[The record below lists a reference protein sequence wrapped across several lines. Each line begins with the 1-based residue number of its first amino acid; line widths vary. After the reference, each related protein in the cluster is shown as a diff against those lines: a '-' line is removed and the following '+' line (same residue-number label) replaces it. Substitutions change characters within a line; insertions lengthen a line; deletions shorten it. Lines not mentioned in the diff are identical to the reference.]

1 MKKKIIFLFIIFSLT
16 FVLFLLFKNTKYLS
30 FKEIEKKVEK
40 PENIKDKNENENENE
55 NESIYSSNIIK
66 DVSYSSKDSRGNEY
80 IIFASQG
87 EIDYKNTNVV
97 YLTEVQGL
105 IKLED
110 SNKIIINSD
119 YGKYNIN
126 NFDTIFSKNVIVKYL
141 DNTIKGEYLDF
152 SIKRNSMIISK
163 NVIYTNFKN
172 VLEADLIEINIKTKD
187 TKISRYNNKEKVNV
201 KSKN

>member
-1 MKKKIIFLFIIFSLT
+1 MKRKIIFLFIIFSLT

-40 PENIKDKNENENENE
+40 PENIKDKNENE
-55 NESIYSSNIIK
+55 SIYSSNIIK
-66 DVSYSSKDSRGNEY
+66 DVSYSSKDSRGNQY

-87 EIDYKNTNVV
+87 EIDYKNTNIV

-126 NFDTIFSKNVIVKYL
+126 NFDTIFSKNVIVEYL

>member
-1 MKKKIIFLFIIFSLT
+1 MKRKIIFLFIIFSLT
-16 FVLFLLFKNTKYLS
+16 FVLFLLFKNTKYIS

-40 PENIKDKNENENENE
+40 PENIKDENE

-126 NFDTIFSKNVIVKYL
+126 NFDTIFSKNVIVEYL

-163 NVIYTNFKN
+163 NVIFTNQNNILKTD
-172 VLEADLIEINIKTKD
+172 VIEMNIKTKD
-187 TKISRYNNKEKVNV
+187 TKIFMYEKNKKINI
-201 KSKN
+201 KNKKQNGNY